1 MATAAMGEAPA
12 SASTEVED
20 TTALDDMFDILV
32 DWEEH
37 GQTVEHLTPHPKAG
51 LTEEQAPQ
59 ASAGHENSRKRSV
72 SLEEPTSSLGM
83 RDRARQFET
92 DERTHK
98 QQRTQKRFR
107 DEWDLDSNAES
118 STPSTEEVEP

>member
-1 MATAAMGEAPA
+1 MVALFIGALLYPRLFAGLTVAGA
-12 SASTEVED
+12 SA
-20 TTALDDMFDILV
+20 A
-32 DWEEH
+32 
-37 GQTVEHLTPHPKAG
+37 EHLTPHPKAG